1 MDIADYK
8 ALFGVHSSHTLQASR
23 HVRPRHVDER
33 GQTRWLDERDAAGKL
48 VARYRTWT
56 RELSLNPVRQ
66 QFGWERWSLDGH
78 LLDREVR
85 YSTKSSKAGLH

>member
-1 MDIADYK
+1 
-8 ALFGVHSSHTLQASR
+8 VR
-23 HVRPRHVDER
+23 HDDEPD
-33 GQTRWLDERDAAGKL
+33 QTRWLDERDAAGKL

-56 RELSLNPVRQ
+56 RQLSLTPARF